1 MKKILPLIFLFIF
14 SAISF
19 AQTPVPP
26 PPQGE
31 NASPGFGAP
40 ADDAPDAPDTPIDE
54 FLPFLLMAAIL
65 IGAYFIIKN
74 ARKQIAD

>member
-31 NASPGFGAP
+31 NASGGIGAP
-40 ADDAPDAPDTPIDE
+40 ADDAPDTPIDE
-54 FLPFLLMAAIL
+54 FLPFLLMAALL

-74 ARKQIAD
+74 ARKQIAE